1 MRKEAPWIM
10 SPDDSGRTSEFT
22 YLRVSDT
29 FQGFQ
34 RRPTLDML
42 LGMGRDM
49 LPGPLL
55 TTFDGIVPCA

>member
-1 MRKEAPWIM
+1 M

-29 FQGFQ
+29 FQGLQ

>member
-1 MRKEAPWIM
+1 MRRKAPWIM
-10 SPDDSGRTSEFT
+10 SPDANGRTSDFT
-22 YLRVSDT
+22 HLKASDT

-34 RRPTLDML
+34 VRLTLDML

-49 LPGPLL
+49 LPGSLL